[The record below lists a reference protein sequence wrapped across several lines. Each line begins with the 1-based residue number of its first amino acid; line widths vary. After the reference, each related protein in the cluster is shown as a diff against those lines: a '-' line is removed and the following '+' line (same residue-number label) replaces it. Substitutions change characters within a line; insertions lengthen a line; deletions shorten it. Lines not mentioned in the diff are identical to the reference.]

1 MRSFNTD
8 RICGIIL
15 SNGWTRVEFKN
26 EGWQYDIPTKIIFD
40 FLEGKIHEDV
50 VVQCGEYVA
59 WDNGEHT
66 TTREELLEGTLKMYE
81 EGEFST
87 FEAVTTEFKSR
98 DEIYKSLAGTKEGRI
113 TAGHKSFYF
122 IEDDYFTF
130 RAFVVGAWEMG
141 EKMEIRYK
149 K

>member
-1 MRSFNTD
+1 
-8 RICGIIL
+8 
-15 SNGWTRVEFKN
+15 
-26 EGWQYDIPTKIIFD
+26 
-40 FLEGKIHEDV
+40 
-50 VVQCGEYVA
+50 
-59 WDNGEHT
+59 
-66 TTREELLEGTLKMYE
+66 MYG

-141 EKMEIRYK
+141 EKWKFATRNKKNRRQYRVSRNTHSFFYYK
-149 K
+149 KSAANKVNIIILYKNRRRGKYKKERWII

>member
-1 MRSFNTD
+1 
-8 RICGIIL
+8 
-15 SNGWTRVEFKN
+15 
-26 EGWQYDIPTKIIFD
+26 
-40 FLEGKIHEDV
+40 
-50 VVQCGEYVA
+50 
-59 WDNGEHT
+59 
-66 TTREELLEGTLKMYE
+66 MYG

-141 EKMEIRYK
+141 EKWKFATRNK
-149 K
+149 KKSAAI

>member
-1 MRSFNTD
+1 MKNFTSGNL
-8 RICGIIL
+8 CGFIL
-15 SNGWTRVEFKN
+15 SNGWAKVEFKE
-26 EGWQYDIPTKIIFD
+26 EGWKYDIPTKVLFD
-40 FLEGKIHEDV
+40 YMENKIHDDV

-59 WDNGEHT
+59 WDNGET
-66 TTREELLEGTLKMYE
+66 DTKEELLEDVLHMYE

>member
-1 MRSFNTD
+1 MRFD
-8 RICGIIL
+8 IIQ
-15 SNGWTRVEFKN
+15 N
-26 EGWQYDIPTKIIFD
+26 DIPTKIIFD

-59 WDNGEHT
+59 LDNGET
-66 TTREELLEGTLKMYE
+66 DTKEELLEDTLKMYG

-87 FEAVTTEFKSR
+87 FEAVTTEFKSK

-113 TAGHKSFYF
+113 TACHKSFYF